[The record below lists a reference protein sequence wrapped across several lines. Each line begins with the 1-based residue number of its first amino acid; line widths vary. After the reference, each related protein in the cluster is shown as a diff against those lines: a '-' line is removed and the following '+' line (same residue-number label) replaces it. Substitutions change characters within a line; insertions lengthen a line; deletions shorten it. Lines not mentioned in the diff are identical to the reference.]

1 MMRRFFV
8 AVTLLLLLPTSAR
21 AEWHQRE
28 AAIMGTRITAE
39 LWHEDRT
46 AGQAALDAVF
56 DEMHTELN
64 DSELERKLIAR
75 IRMFR
80 CKHKDVE
87 AMTTTKPIEFFP
99 A

>member
-8 AVTLLLLLPTSAR
+8 AVTLLLLLPMSAC
-21 AEWHQRE
+21 ADWHQRE
-28 AAIMGTRITAE
+28 AAIMGTRITAGV
-39 LWHEDRT
+39 WHEDST

-56 DEMHTELN
+56 AEMHTELN

-80 CKHKDVE
+80 FE
-87 AMTTTKPIEFFP
+87 TRTSRR
-99 A
+99 